1 MENFNLLASFL
12 LNSLFHTL
20 EKPGAL
26 ELKILITLSIFIGL
40 IFVYIIL
47 NIIIIKKKNNEIKK
61 INNVLQI
68 NETIFRD
75 TFDNISIGIVHAD
88 LDGIYVK
95 VNNKFAEIV
104 GYSKNEILDKSYRNF
119 VYSED
124 IEKNS
129 SELKALLNGSVDS
142 ISSELRFIKKN
153 GELVW
158 CAVNVSTAYNAAY
171 NSKYF
176 ILAVEDISKKKKTET
191 TLYDYRQKFSL
202 LMENTNIGFVEYDL
216 DFNVKLWNPACER
229 IFGYSEEEII
239 NSKADKIIPEY
250 ARGDMLKLFDD
261 IISKRNGRHSVN
273 ENITKNGEVINCE
286 WFNTPLIDK
295 NSVVTGV
302 ISIVIDVTDIRQ
314 MNETLK
320 QNENKLKYAT
330 ELAGLGVWEWDM
342 VTDKKTFS
350 KELLNIYG
358 IEEKDVTESTNYFN
372 FIHPEDFDIISDKFK
387 KKLGKRIKPGDII
400 DKNIYFFQEPSDFRI
415 VRPDGDIRYVK
426 GDAFIQLN
434 EEGFPY
440 KMLGVL
446 LDITDQKLK
455 EEEVRT
461 SLLEKE
467 ALIKE
472 IHHRV
477 KNNMQIISSL
487 LELKKSKVTSE
498 ESISVINDSKNR
510 IKSMA
515 LIHEKLY
522 SSKNLANIN
531 LSEYIADLSN
541 LLLYHYDLNKKVKIN
556 LDLKNIQFDI
566 NAMVPIGLLLNELLT
581 NSLKYAF
588 NKSKNGNIFIK
599 LESDDMIKF
608 ELTYSDDGPGLPK
621 DFDIDDIKTLGFQ
634 LIKSLI
640 YQLEGEYVIDS
651 KKGFSIKIIFEL

>member
-12 LNSLFHTL
+12 LNSIFCML
-20 EKPGAL
+20 EKPCAL
-26 ELKILITLSIFIGL
+26 ELKILIALAFFIASFFTYTIFHL
-40 IFVYIIL
+40 IIV
-47 NIIIIKKKNNEIKK
+47 KKKNYKIKQ

-75 TFDNISIGIVHAD
+75 TFDNISIGIVHTD
-88 LDGIYVK
+88 PDGICVK
-95 VNNKFAEIV
+95 VNNKFAEII
-104 GYSKNEILDKSYRNF
+104 GYAKAEILDKNF
-119 VYSED
+119 KNFICAED
-124 IEKNS
+124 VGICAAN
-129 SELKALLNGSVDS
+129 LNALLSGSIDS
-142 ISSELRFIKKN
+142 VSSELRLVKKS
-153 GELVW
+153 GELTW
-158 CAVNVSTAYNAAY
+158 CAMNVSLAYSAAY

-176 ILAVEDISKKKKTET
+176 IIAVEDVSKKKNTET

-202 LMENTNIGFVEYDL
+202 LMENTNIGFIEYDL
-216 DFNVKLWNPACER
+216 NFNVKLWNPACEK
-229 IFGYSEEEII
+229 IFGYSEKEII
-239 NSKADKIIPEY
+239 NSNAEKIIPEY
-250 ARGDMLKLFDD
+250 ARKKMIELFDD
-261 IISKRNGRHSVN
+261 IVSKRDGRHSVN
-273 ENITKNGEVINCE
+273 ENLTKNGKIINCE
-286 WFNTPLIDK
+286 WFNTPLVDK
-295 NSVVTGV
+295 NGVVTGV
-302 ISIVIDVTDIRQ
+302 ISIVIDVTDIRN
-314 MNETLK
+314 MNETLR

-350 KELLNIYG
+350 KELLDIYG

-387 KKLGKRIKPGDII
+387 NKLGKRVQSDDTI

-415 VRPDGDIRYVK
+415 VRPNGDIRYVK

-434 EEGFPY
+434 DEGFPY
-440 KMLGVL
+440 KVLGIL
-446 LDITDQKLK
+446 LDVTDQKLK
-455 EEEVRT
+455 EKEIRT

-510 IKSMA
+510 IRSMA

-522 SSKNLANIN
+522 SSKNLANID
-531 LSEYIADLSN
+531 LSEYITDLSN
-541 LLLYHYDLNKKVKIN
+541 LLLYHYDLNKAVKIN
-556 LDLKNIQFDI
+556 LDLKNIQFDV
-566 NAMVPIGLLLNELLT
+566 NAMAPIGLLLNELLT
-581 NSLKYAF
+581 NSLKHAF
-588 NKSKNGNIFIK
+588 QKTKKGNIFIK

-608 ELTYSDDGPGLPK
+608 ELTYGDDGPGLPK
-621 DFDIDDIKTLGFQ
+621 DFNIDDGKTLGFQ

-640 YQLEGEYVIDS
+640 NQLEGEYVIDC
-651 KKGFSIKIIFEL
+651 KKGFSIKISFEL

>member
-1 MENFNLLASFL
+1 MENFNLLATFL
-12 LNSLFHTL
+12 LNSMIHTF
-20 EKPGAL
+20 EKPSAF
-26 ELKILITLSIFIGL
+26 ELNILIAISIFIIL
-40 IFVYIIL
+40 LFSYAVYNIIL
-47 NIIIIKKKNNEIKK
+47 IKKKNDEIKK

-75 TFDNISIGIVHAD
+75 TFDNISIGIVHTD
-88 LDGIYVK
+88 LDGVYVK
-95 VNNKFAEIV
+95 VNNKFAEII
-104 GYSKNEILDKSYRNF
+104 GYPKNEILDRSFKNF
-119 VYSED
+119 IYSED
-124 IEKNS
+124 LEKNAAY
-129 SELKALLNGSVDS
+129 LQTLLNGSVDS
-142 ISSELRFIKKN
+142 ISSELRFIRKN

-158 CAVNVSTAYNAAY
+158 CAVNVSSAYNTAY

-176 ILAVEDISKKKKTET
+176 IIAVEDVSKKKKTET

-202 LMENTNIGFVEYDL
+202 LMENTNIGFIEYDL

-229 IFGYSEEEII
+229 IFGYSEKEII
-239 NSKADKIIPEY
+239 NSNAEKIIPEY
-250 ARGDMLKLFDD
+250 ARNEMLNLFDD

-273 ENITKNGEVINCE
+273 ENLTKSGEIINCE

-295 NSVVTGV
+295 KGVVTGV
-302 ISIVIDVTDIRQ
+302 ISIVIDVTDIRN

-320 QNENKLKYAT
+320 QNENKLKYAA

-350 KELLNIYG
+350 KELLDIYG
-358 IEEKDVTESTNYFN
+358 IKEKDVTESTNYFN
-372 FIHPEDFDIISDKFK
+372 FIHPEDFDIISEKFK
-387 KKLGKRIKPGDII
+387 SKLGKRIQSDDTI

-415 VRPDGDIRYVK
+415 VRPNGKIRYVK

-434 EEGFPY
+434 DEGFPY

-446 LDITDQKLK
+446 LDITDQKIK
-455 EEEVRT
+455 EEETRT

-588 NKSKNGNIFIK
+588 TKSKNGNIFIK

-608 ELTYSDDGPGLPK
+608 ELTYRDDGPGLPK
-621 DFDIDDIKTLGFQ
+621 DFNIDDIKTLGFQ

-640 YQLEGEYVIDS
+640 NQLEGEFVIERNN
-651 KKGFSIKIIFEL
+651 GFSIKIFFEL